1 MPYNRLST
9 SKIARAVG
17 CHPNT
22 VRLYEAEGYLPP
34 VPRDPRNNYRLY
46 TEAHL
51 DHMRLAITAL
61 SSPWPGRAIR
71 RSLSHL
77 VKHAA
82 QGDLGG
88 TLELAYHHLALVR
101 SERAQAESAADF
113 LEHWAQGASADATA
127 HPLRTA
133 DTARLL
139 GVTLD
144 ALRTW
149 ERNGL
154 VDIPRNPH
162 NRYRQYGPAEI
173 GRLRVV
179 RMLRTAGYSLSAI
192 LRMLTRLDEGQTEN
206 LRLVLDTPQPDEDI
220 FFAADTWLST
230 LVEQETRTH
239 QLISQL
245 QDMLHKQQQTRKVH
259 LYRD

>member
-1 MPYNRLST
+1 M
-9 SKIARAVG
+9 
-17 CHPNT
+17 
-22 VRLYEAEGYLPP
+22 
-34 VPRDPRNNYRLY
+34 
-46 TEAHL
+46 
-51 DHMRLAITAL
+51 
-61 SSPWPGRAIR
+61 
-71 RSLSHL
+71 
-77 VKHAA
+77 
-82 QGDLGG
+82 
-88 TLELAYHHLALVR
+88 R

-139 GVTLD
+139 GVTID

-154 VDIPRNPH
+154 VEVPRDPH
-162 NRYRQYGPAEI
+162 NRYRQYGPTEI

-179 RMLRTAGYSLSAI
+179 RMLRSAGYSLAAI
-192 LRMLTRLDEGQTEN
+192 LRMLTQLDSGQTEG
-206 LRLVLDTPQPDEDI
+206 LRQVLDTPTPDEDI

-230 LVEQETRTH
+230 LAEQENRAH

-245 QDMLHKQQQTRKVH
+245 EEMLRKQQQTRKAH
-259 LYRD
+259 LYRE